1 MRRLGTAAM
10 AQRTCSYRNGLDRM
24 VIMRCFGSEQYYL
37 ERVVFPFELLNFSAP
52 ADGEVEIWS
61 HGLGGPE
68 LVETYPIRELISEE
82 EGIDNSEALDQV
94 ESLALSH

>member
-1 MRRLGTAAM
+1 M
-10 AQRTCSYRNGLDRM
+10 AQHTCSYRNGLDRM
-24 VIMRCFGSEQYYL
+24 VILRCFGSEQYYL

-68 LVETYPIRELISEE
+68 LVETYPIRELVSEE
-82 EGIDNSEALDQV
+82 VCIDSSEALDQL

>member
-1 MRRLGTAAM
+1 M
-10 AQRTCSYRNGLDRM
+10 AQRTCSYRNSLDRM
-24 VIMRCFGSEQYYL
+24 VILRCFGSEQYYL

-68 LVETYPIRELISEE
+68 LVETSPVRELICEE
-82 EGIDNSEALDQV
+82 EGLEPLEALKQA

>member
-1 MRRLGTAAM
+1 
-10 AQRTCSYRNGLDRM
+10 M
-24 VIMRCFGSEQYYL
+24 VILRCFGSEQYYL

-82 EGIDNSEALDQV
+82 VCIDSSEALDQL